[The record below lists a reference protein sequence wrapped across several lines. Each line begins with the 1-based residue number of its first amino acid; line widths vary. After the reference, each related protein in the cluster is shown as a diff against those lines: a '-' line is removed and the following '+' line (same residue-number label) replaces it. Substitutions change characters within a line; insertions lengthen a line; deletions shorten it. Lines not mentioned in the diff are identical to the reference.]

1 MTLEQLLAL
10 GLTQEKAE
18 QVLAEQKAELE
29 KAEQAKQAEI
39 EAIKSNRDEILN
51 EKKALQDKQ
60 NAEKSEK
67 EKLEQEKARAK
78 GDFEAIENQYKDKI
92 ASLEQEIVRRD
103 KQRDTDI
110 VQTTA
115 LKLASSLSDNPN
127 NQEVLQML
135 IEKRLVAENG
145 QVKITDSSGNLT
157 IASLDDFAKEIKTS
171 GKYDALITGTK
182 ASGTGA
188 SGQSGTGTKQ
198 ASDYTEQERVEL
210 ASKNP
215 QLFTQLFTQ
224 KE

>member
-1 MTLEQLLAL
+1 MTDVNNPTTNEAGSDNVDIKAIQEQLNAVLTENERMRKHNETLLA
-10 GLTQEKAE
+10 EKKAE
-18 QVLAEQKAELE
+18 TDKR
-29 KAEQAKQAEI
+29 KAEQAEKDKLAEEQARKKGDI
-39 EAIKSNRDEILN
+39 E
-51 EKKALQDKQ
+51 Q
-60 NAEKSEK
+60 
-67 EKLEQEKARAK
+67 LEQ
-78 GDFEAIENQYKDKI
+78 QYKDKI
-92 ASLEQEIVRRD
+92 ASLEQEIVQRD

-110 VQTTA
+110 VQSTA

-188 SGQSGTGTKQ
+188 SGQGSTGTKQ